1 MRLTTLLMLIPA
13 VIVAAIIAVANRQFV
28 TFSLDPLSA
37 AYPAIAVNMPLYA
50 VVYVAILFGV
60 LLGWMA
66 AVFRRGRRRAVRMP
80 PVGDHALPEPRAHPK
95 TDVAKT

>member
-13 VIVAAIIAVANRQFV
+13 VVIAAIIAVANRQLV

-50 VVYVAILFGV
+50 VVYVAILLGV
-60 LLGWMA
+60 LLGWA
-66 AVFRRGRRRAVRMP
+66 TAIFRRGRRRTVRIP
-80 PVGDHALPEPRAHPK
+80 PVGDHALPEPRTRPK